1 MNTILFLLRG
11 IILGLSIAAPVGP
24 IGILCIRRTLVAGR
38 LAGFV
43 LGLGAATADMLYG
56 AVAAFGLSVIS
67 SLLVQQSLWIH
78 VIGAGF
84 LGWLGIRTILTPPAA
99 QSKVEVAGT
108 SLAGSYA
115 TTLLLTLTNPTT
127 ILSFIAIF
135 AGIGVVGA
143 RSSTPVSAGAGLTVL
158 GIFCGSALWWFTL
171 SGIVNVIRSRFTP
184 QIMRWVNYLSGAILL
199 GFALYAVLTLA
210 ISF

>member
-1 MNTILFLLRG
+1 MSTLLFLLRG

-56 AVAAFGLSVIS
+56 AVAAFGLGVIS
-67 SLLVQQSLWIH
+67 SLLVGESLWIH
-78 VIGAGF
+78 LIGACF
-84 LGWLGIRTILTPPAA
+84 LGWLAVRTILTPPATA
-99 QSKVEVAGT
+99 SKAAVAATG
-108 SLAGSYA
+108 LAGSYV

-143 RSSTPVSAGAGLTVL
+143 RSGAPISAEAGLTVL
-158 GIFCGSALWWFTL
+158 GIFCGSALWWLTL
-171 SGIVNVIRSRFTP
+171 SGIVNMVRSRFTP
-184 QIMRWVNYLSGAILL
+184 EVMRWVNHLSGAILI
-199 GFALYAVLTLA
+199 GFALYAVLSLV

>member
-1 MNTILFLLRG
+1 MNTLLFLLRG

-24 IGILCIRRTLVAGR
+24 IGILCIRRTLEAGR

-56 AVAAFGLSVIS
+56 AVAAFGLGVIS
-67 SLLVQQSLWIH
+67 SLLVGQSFWIH
-78 VIGAGF
+78 VIGACF
-84 LGWLGIRTILTPPAA
+84 LGWLGVRTILTPPAA
-99 QSKVEVAGT
+99 PSKVA
-108 SLAGSYA
+108 LAPTGLASSYV

-135 AGIGVVGA
+135 AGIGVVGT
-143 RSSTPVSAGAGLTVL
+143 RSGAPISAEAGLTVL
-158 GIFCGSALWWFTL
+158 GIFCGSALWWLTL
-171 SGIVNVIRSRFTP
+171 SGIINMVRSRFTP
-184 QIMRWVNYLSGAILL
+184 EVMRWVNYLSGAILI
-199 GFALYAVLTLA
+199 GFALYAVLSLV